1 MLSLSEYLEALASN
15 APTPGGGS
23 AATIVGALGAAL
35 VSMVAGISSINK
47 KFAEQKD
54 LALEL
59 QRRADELRAAFLLAR
74 ERDEIA
80 FKRVMAAMAL
90 PKDTDAEQ
98 DLRRST
104 LESSLRLAA
113 AEPLHASELGL
124 EVLGLAK
131 KLLAIPNPNLTS
143 DVGCAAEFGAACVAA
158 AAYNVRINHRFMK
171 DTKAIQ
177 AQENIL
183 LRHER
188 QANELLSAVRKGA
201 MSA

>member
-1 MLSLSEYLEALASN
+1 MQSLSEYLDALASD

-35 VSMVAGISSINK
+35 IAMVARISSTNAKLADK
-47 KFAEQKD
+47 KD
-54 LALEL
+54 DALEL
-59 QRRADELRAAFLLAR
+59 VRRADELRAAFLLAR
-74 ERDEIA
+74 ERDEVA
-80 FKRVMAAMAL
+80 FKRVMAAMAM
-90 PKDTDAEQ
+90 PKDTPEAIDV
-98 DLRRST
+98 RRST

-124 EVLGLAK
+124 EVIALAR
-131 KLLAIPNPNLTS
+131 KLLDIPNPNLTS
-143 DVGCAAEFGAACVAA
+143 DVGCAAEFGAACVAS

-171 DTKAIQ
+171 DTKAIE

-188 QANELLSAVRKGA
+188 QANDDLAAVRTA
-201 MSA
+201 LR

>member
-1 MLSLSEYLEALASN
+1 MQSLSEYLEALASD

-35 VSMVAGISSINK
+35 VSMVARISSSNK
-47 KFAEQKD
+47 KLTERKD
-54 LALEL
+54 DALDL
-59 QRRADELRAAFLLAR
+59 VRRADELRAAFLLAR
-74 ERDEIA
+74 ERDEVA

-90 PKDTDAEQ
+90 PKVTDAEQ
-98 DLRRST
+98 ELRRST

-124 EVLGLAK
+124 EVLALAK
-131 KLLAIPNPNLTS
+131 RLLDIPNPNLTS
-143 DVGCAAEFGAACVAA
+143 DVGCAAEFGASCVAA

-171 DTKAIQ
+171 DTKAIE
-177 AQENIL
+177 AQESIL

-188 QANELLSAVRKGA
+188 QANDVLSAVRTA
-201 MSA
+201 LR